1 LPESLI
7 HLQLLRAPLDP
18 GHILYLPVVASSLLL
33 ALLLHRLRRPGVG
46 IGEFLFPARLYRT
59 RAFRLDLAFALLNQS
74 FYVAGVATW
83 ILGADALGGAL
94 AAGLA
99 RLGLSGLGLAWGPPS
114 LALFALAT
122 FVARDLGVFVAHA
135 LQHRLP
141 VLWAFHEV
149 HHTATHL
156 TPLSALRAHPVDDLV
171 TQLVVAGTT
180 GIVAGVFRCAFG
192 EAVGSGTVLGT
203 SAIVLGFHLAG
214 HHLRHSHV
222 WLSYGPRLG
231 RLLVSPAHHQIHHSR
246 APRHWNRNLGQ
257 FLAVWDALFGTLY
270 VPGREP
276 EPIEYGVSEREDARF
291 DSLARLY
298 LLPFVDAGRALRS
311 ALSRAGDAPRAATAA
326 TLARTI
332 ASSSS
337 STLSGTFSGGVT

>member
-1 LPESLI
+1 VTL
-7 HLQLLRAPLDP
+7 
-18 GHILYLPVVASSLLL
+18 
-33 ALLLHRLRRPGVG
+33 
-46 IGEFLFPARLYRT
+46 FL
-59 RAFRLDLAFALLNQS
+59 
-74 FYVAGVATW
+74 
-83 ILGADALGGAL
+83 
-94 AAGLA
+94 
-99 RLGLSGLGLAWGPPS
+99 
-114 LALFALAT
+114 
-122 FVARDLGVFVAHA
+122 ARDLGVYAAHA

-149 HHTATHL
+149 HHTTTAL
-156 TPLSALRAHPVDDLV
+156 TPLSALRVHPVDDVVSYLAVTVLSGLV
-171 TQLVVAGTT
+171 TAG
-180 GIVAGVFRCAFG
+180 FRFAYGDAVTSQAF
-192 EAVGSGTVLGT
+192 AAT
-203 SAIVLGFHLAG
+203 SLIVLGFHLAG

-231 RLLVSPAHHQIHHSR
+231 RLLVSPAHHQVHHSR